1 MPVYKPEGEKN
12 YRIQFR
18 IAGKTY
24 VKSTKTADKR
34 VAERME
40 ELRLAFH

>member
-24 VKSTKTADKR
+24 V
-34 VAERME
+34 
-40 ELRLAFH
+40 